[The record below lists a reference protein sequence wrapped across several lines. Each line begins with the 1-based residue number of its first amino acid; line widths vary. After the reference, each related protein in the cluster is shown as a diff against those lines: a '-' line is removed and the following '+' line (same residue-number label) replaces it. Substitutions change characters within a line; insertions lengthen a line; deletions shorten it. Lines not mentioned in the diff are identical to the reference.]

1 MHDNNFTQT
10 ANMLKM
16 NYNQTDIITKE
27 LNMTIIYAM
36 RFLLIILSW
45 SMATFEAYNDL
56 DSLLTTSFPM
66 MK

>member
-1 MHDNNFTQT
+1 MYDNNFTQT

-27 LNMTIIYAM
+27 FGMTIVYAM
-36 RFLLIILSW
+36 RFLLVILSW

-56 DSLLTTSFPM
+56 DSLLTTPLPN

>member
-1 MHDNNFTQT
+1 MTT
-10 ANMLKM
+10 A
-16 NYNQTDIITKE
+16 
-27 LNMTIIYAM
+27 YAM

-56 DSLLTTSFPM
+56 DSLLTTSLPN

>member
-1 MHDNNFTQT
+1 
-10 ANMLKM
+10 MLKM

-27 LNMTIIYAM
+27 FGMTIVYAM
-36 RFLLIILSW
+36 RFLLVILSW

-56 DSLLTTSFPM
+56 DSLLTTPLPN